1 MAHALHALLLLA
13 VAALVGYPIYARMRS
28 RVRAGSTRRP
38 VALAGAAL
46 AFAAGLAL
54 ALVVPR
60 HVPETPGSPGTLVA
74 IALLWVLG
82 GSLAFV
88 GLAAFLGAWFTR
100 APAASSQA

>member
-1 MAHALHALLLLA
+1 VHALHALLLLA
-13 VAALVGYPIYARMRS
+13 LAALVGYPVYARMRS
-28 RVRAGSTRRP
+28 RIRAGASRRS

-60 HVPETPGSPGTLVA
+60 HVPETPGSPATLVA
-74 IALLWVLG
+74 IALLWIVG

-88 GLAAFLGAWFTR
+88 GLAAFLGAWFAR
-100 APAASSQA
+100 APGASSRA